1 MCVSKDQW
9 KPTLALVWNGT
20 DFQVDGGSETE
31 ESDSEAPLTS
41 AEQVQAIFC
50 ARSENLPP
58 LPVDAKHAL
67 ANSNA
72 VHKHTEAVP
81 PGARTQAQTLA
92 LSLPRKAGTVAE
104 WAAQQFRH
112 GRREPTLKSALCWA
126 LNPRKTAA
134 WVCRKSGGNPSRTL
148 TAKGLALHL
157 RMHPF
162 TRAEVE
168 RARDLL
174 PEHAH
179 RHRQQLYGIQVSDLV
194 GVTGRRSAG
203 ELDAAMMMVLFQRG
217 PLAR

>member
-1 MCVSKDQW
+1 M
-9 KPTLALVWNGT
+9 ALVWNGA

-31 ESDSEAPLTS
+31 ESDSEPPLTS
-41 AEQVQAIFC
+41 TEQVQAILY
-50 ARSENLPP
+50 ARSGNLPP
-58 LPVDAKHAL
+58 LPVDAKYAL

-72 VHKHTEAVP
+72 VHKLTEAVP
-81 PGARTQAQTLA
+81 SRARTQAQTLA
-92 LSLPRKAGTVAE
+92 LSLPRKASTVTE
-104 WAAQQFRH
+104 WAAQQFRY
-112 GRREPTLKSALCWA
+112 GRKEPTLRSALCWA

-162 TRAEVE
+162 TRAEVQ

-179 RHRQQLYGIQVSDLV
+179 RHRQQLYAIQVSDLV
-194 GVTGRRSAG
+194 GATGRRSAG

-217 PLAR
+217 SLSY